1 MCASVFKE
9 NWVLEDITGKENI
22 LWFTSEMPLRL
33 QMGGSEIQRER
44 VYILWQEVEHSDR
57 GTPAPI
63 AILWQV
69 PNDHVCLQ
77 ARFNTLWRLTQA
89 AQWRNKRE
97 RKATGKPGNS
107 KSSHYALH
115 ILQMPV
121 QTTLDNQGTAYC
133 LSNSTFYLHRIRK
146 GRAGMMGA
154 T

>member
-63 AILWQV
+63 AIL
-69 PNDHVCLQ
+69 
-77 ARFNTLWRLTQA
+77 
-89 AQWRNKRE
+89 
-97 RKATGKPGNS
+97 
-107 KSSHYALH
+107 
-115 ILQMPV
+115 
-121 QTTLDNQGTAYC
+121 
-133 LSNSTFYLHRIRK
+133 
-146 GRAGMMGA
+146 
-154 T
+154 